1 MPRAK
6 VKSPPLTL
14 VPPPLPPIDPAR
26 QMMDDLAKNI
36 GREAIGDV
44 PLPEKVAALKT
55 LQAYYESRS
64 RDSGAAGAVNMF
76 DTYRDKMNAAEE

>member
-6 VKSPPLTL
+6 VKATPLTL
-14 VPPPLPPIDPAR
+14 VPPPPPPVDPAR

-64 RDSGAAGAVNMF
+64 RASGAGQPANMF
-76 DTYRDKMNAAEE
+76 DSYRDAMNAAEE